1 MATHDSDATAAT
13 ASDPAHEEQRVEEIL
28 RRGPAGAFAVV
39 GVSTL
44 IVIAIFFIFYFFVFL
59 PRGAVQ

>member
-1 MATHDSDATAAT
+1 MAIQNGDSTP
-13 ASDPAHEEQRVEEIL
+13 ASPSDLAHEDACVEEIL

-39 GVSTL
+39 GVSTF
-44 IVIAIFFIFYFFVFL
+44 IVVAIFFIFYFFVFL